1 MEAFPANSANNAL
14 GGSGPV
20 NKNIDLEKFHGRG
33 AEGFTDFARSGTETE
48 LLKKRPSLE
57 GRATSFNPKDRIE
70 PIHGEETVGLGT
82 STFLEGAPASRTA
95 IQQRQFDEAA
105 ATQNGGLGRK
115 KSIAQRIRGISQ
127 PRRGFGE
134 GGPRITSP
142 ESRYEFRPGGS
153 NVVRTPGSA
162 PELPLKGPQS
172 AGGYIRVNEANPFF
186 DDYDEAYER
195 KGATIKVA
203 ESEGNDAS
211 KHAVKSPAS
220 PSQGNGLERRV
231 TTDSADGTEN
241 NKSSNGFLSRV
252 KSMKGGRRT
261 RPERRPS

>member
-1 MEAFPANSANNAL
+1 MEAFPADSANNAI

-33 AEGFTDFARSGTETE
+33 AEGFTDFARSGAEAE
-48 LLKKRPSLE
+48 QYKKRPSLE
-57 GRATSFNPKDRIE
+57 GRSMSFNPKDRVE

-95 IQQRQFDEAA
+95 IQQRQVDEAA
-105 ATQNGGLGRK
+105 ALQNGGLGRK

-127 PRRGFGE
+127 PRRFGE

-142 ESRYEFRPGGS
+142 ESRYEFRPSGS
-153 NVVRTPGSA
+153 NAAKVPGSP
-162 PELPLKGPQS
+162 PELPSKGPQS
-172 AGGYIRVNEANPFF
+172 AGGYSKVYESNPFF
-186 DDYDEAYER
+186 DDYDEAYDK

-203 ESEGNDAS
+203 EAEGNEMS
-211 KHAVKSPAS
+211 KPSTKSPTS
-220 PSQGNGLERRV
+220 PSRGYGLERRM
-231 TTDSADGTEN
+231 TNDGADDG
-241 NKSSNGFLSRV
+241 NKLNTGFLSRV
-252 KSMKGGRRT
+252 KSLKGPKRT